1 MTAFRVVGQCAHV
14 TTMTEGGKRRVL
26 LYRGAPL
33 PSDVPER
40 EVRHLLSVRLIAPVG
55 GAAPASPVEEP
66 PPVEEEPPPATEQGG
81 GQLSQERIDAI
92 AELPD
97 DGSLPPPAARKAVW
111 VEAAVR
117 RGYEYGAASAATK
130 AELVELL
137 RQG

>member
-55 GAAPASPVEEP
+55 GAAPAPVEEDP
-66 PPVEEEPPPATEQGG
+66 PPPEVVPDGEA
-81 GQLSQERIDAI
+81 LSQERLDAI

-117 RGYEYGAASAATK
+117 RGYEYGAASSATK